1 MCVCVCVCVYIYI
14 YMNHEYN
21 LQQIVTE
28 PTRENNLL
36 DVAIVSSRLHNAVVD
51 VLPPV
56 AGADHKA

>member
-1 MCVCVCVCVYIYI
+1 
-14 YMNHEYN
+14 MNHEYN